1 MTGPT
6 YQGVRRRTPRE
17 LRALHVR
24 SRLGALRDRG
34 RYDAMRH
41 FVLFVGYARSGHTV
55 LASILDAHA
64 DAIVANELDAVGFLD
79 AGFGR
84 AQLLHMIAVNARETA
99 ASGNEWTGYDYAVPG
114 GWQGR
119 VRTPLLMGDKKAGV
133 TTRRLSADPT
143 LLGRL
148 RGEMAVPLRIVHVV
162 RNPFD
167 HVVARA
173 RQHQDAPMSAALD
186 ALFGLYDGVETV
198 RRHALEGEW
207 LDVRSEDLIAAPAVT
222 LRTVLGFVGLAPDD
236 AFVTSAEGIVMKTE
250 SRRRDD
256 HEWTAGERIAIDER
270 IARHD
275 FLTGYASDA

>member
-6 YQGVRRRTPRE
+6 YQGVRRRSPRE
-17 LRALHVR
+17 MRALYVR

-34 RYDAMRH
+34 RHEALER

-55 LASILDAHA
+55 LASILDAHP
-64 DAIVANELDAVGFLD
+64 DAVVANELDAVGFLD

-99 ASGNEWTGYDYAVPG
+99 EAGNEWTGYAYAVPG

-119 VRTPLLMGDKKAGV
+119 VRTPRVMGDKKAGV
-133 TTRRLSADPT
+133 TTRRLSADT
-143 LLGRL
+143 GLLDRL
-148 RGEMAVPLRIVHVV
+148 RREMGVPLRIVHVV
-162 RNPFD
+162 RNPYD

-173 RQHQDAPMSAALD
+173 RQHEDAPMAEMLD

-198 RRHALEGEW
+198 RAAALDDEW
-207 LDVRSEDLIAAPAVT
+207 LDVRSEDLIARPEA
-222 LRTVLGFVGLAPDD
+222 TVRDLLEFAGLAADD
-236 AFVTSAEGIVMKTE
+236 AFVASAAGIVMRKE

-256 HEWTAGERIAIDER
+256 HDWTDAERAAVEDR
-270 IARHD
+270 IARHA
-275 FLTGYASDA
+275 FLQGYAF